1 MSKSALIAPKRFV
14 HGMNRLMSD
23 SFKIKLY
30 TKTGD
35 KGESSLFNGERR
47 FKDDRIF
54 NALGSVDELSSHI
67 GMAISHSNDS
77 DMIKRLLNIQC
88 RLQDIGS
95 HIGKYLYTLISFF
108 F

>member
-1 MSKSALIAPKRFV
+1 MNKCIIARPLV
-14 HGMNRLMSD
+14 SMHGMTRLMSN
-23 SFKIKLY
+23 SPKIKLY

-47 FKDDRIF
+47 LKDDRVF
-54 NALGSVDELSSHI
+54 HALGSVDELSSHI

-77 DMIKRLLNIQC
+77 TMIKRLLNIQC

-95 HIGKYLYTLISFF
+95 HIGNAIHI
-108 F
+108 